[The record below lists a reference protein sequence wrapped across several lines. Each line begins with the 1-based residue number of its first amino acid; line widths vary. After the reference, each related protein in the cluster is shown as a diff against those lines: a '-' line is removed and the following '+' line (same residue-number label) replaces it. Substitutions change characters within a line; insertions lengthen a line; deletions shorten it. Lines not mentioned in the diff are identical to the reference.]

1 MVDNDTHDIAVLNNL
16 ITTTIDSAEGYVE
29 AAKRIDNVYISGSF
43 MRWSADRQHAA
54 DALKTQVSALGGD
67 PEIQGTLVGSAHRLV
82 AKLHEI
88 MSSGD
93 DAIIDEVVCSE
104 NRVKRKYEEALKDP
118 TLSAP
123 TRGVIERSYIS
134 VLAGHKQ
141 ACALKRSGHA

>member
-67 PEIQGTLVGSAHRLV
+67 
-82 AKLHEI
+82 
-88 MSSGD
+88 